1 MAFYRNPL
9 RVFLEKEV
17 KWVRADVLDLGL
29 EARKT
34 IVGCDVIIHLAGQLG
49 SFDRKCKAV
58 NVEGTRNILE
68 AINKNKA
75 VVFVFFS
82 SIDAFGM
89 TGGQVVDEKDIER
102 PDSFYGESKLEAERL
117 IRSYAA
123 ENKNFKFVILRLGNV
138 DMEEVLLKFRRA
150 PVLKKLF
157 AGSELGVVRMSRV
170 LSILLRVI
178 ERSEYRN
185 LTRFLTEKTVSV
197 GGSRSFFWQM
207 ISGLLVM
214 VMRRVGRG
222 GLWFYLLMGGSEK
235 PYRRYSDKIF
245 EELNLR

>member
-1 MAFYRNPL
+1 MRQKILVTGATGNLGRQIVRMLGRRYQVVAFYRNPL

-138 DMEEVLLKFRRA
+138 
-150 PVLKKLF
+150 
-157 AGSELGVVRMSRV
+157 
-170 LSILLRVI
+170 
-178 ERSEYRN
+178 
-185 LTRFLTEKTVSV
+185 
-197 GGSRSFFWQM
+197 
-207 ISGLLVM
+207 
-214 VMRRVGRG
+214 
-222 GLWFYLLMGGSEK
+222 
-235 PYRRYSDKIF
+235 
-245 EELNLR
+245 